1 MPKVKT
7 RKNVQKRFKLTK
19 TGKVLRRTQNAR
31 HLRANKSKS
40 QTRRFKEPKRL
51 SHAFET
57 MIKHMINA

>member
-7 RKNVQKRFKLTK
+7 RKNAQKRFKLTK
-19 TGKVLRRTQNAR
+19 TGKVLRGTQNAR

-51 SHAFET
+51 SPAFES
-57 MIKHMINA
+57 MVKHMMHA